1 MTHSRITLKLKASR
15 LHSGRGKEVC
25 FQGKGGGACL
35 KSFAAKMFA
44 PKIFAELYVC
54 SKKFCGYRILL

>member
-25 FQGKGGGACL
+25 FQGKGGGGL
-35 KSFAAKMFA
+35 F
-44 PKIFAELYVC
+44 
-54 SKKFCGYRILL
+54 KKFCGKNVCSENFCGIIRLLQKILRV